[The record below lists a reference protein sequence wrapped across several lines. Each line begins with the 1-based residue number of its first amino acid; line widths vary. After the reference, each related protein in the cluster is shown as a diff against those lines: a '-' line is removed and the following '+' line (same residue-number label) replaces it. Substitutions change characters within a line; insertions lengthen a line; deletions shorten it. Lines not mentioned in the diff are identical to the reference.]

1 MKENKF
7 IKFITSKYLILTVQL
22 ISTIVFTYF
31 IFKLDLVPLKYLT
44 PIMIILGVLIII
56 FFLIMLS
63 GQKKQKEGLRSKRSI
78 ITKIISL
85 LVSILLMMGTTYTI
99 RGNDFF
105 ENVSDAK
112 NQKYLISVITMK
124 KNDITKLSQLDGKK
138 FGVSYQHDT
147 TTIAKAISDMEEEI
161 GEQEL
166 TKFDDYSTLAD
177 ALYNDEVDA
186 IVVGQEYKS
195 MLEANHESFDDD
207 TKIIKSYEYDAKL
220 HVTTKQTDVTEKAF
234 TVYVTGI
241 DTYGSVN
248 TVARSDVNLIVT
260 VNPKSKQILM
270 TSIPRDCEIKLNK
283 NGKMDKLTHTGIY
296 GTSETISTIEDF
308 LDVQINYFAP
318 VRFCKN

>member
-124 KNDITKLSQLDGKK
+124 KNDITKLSQLDGKNLE
-138 FGVSYQHDT
+138 FH
-147 TTIAKAISDMEEEI
+147 ISMI
-161 GEQEL
+161 QL
-166 TKFDDYSTLAD
+166 L
-177 ALYNDEVDA
+177 
-186 IVVGQEYKS
+186 
-195 MLEANHESFDDD
+195 
-207 TKIIKSYEYDAKL
+207 
-220 HVTTKQTDVTEKAF
+220 
-234 TVYVTGI
+234 
-241 DTYGSVN
+241 
-248 TVARSDVNLIVT
+248 
-260 VNPKSKQILM
+260 
-270 TSIPRDCEIKLNK
+270 
-283 NGKMDKLTHTGIY
+283 
-296 GTSETISTIEDF
+296 
-308 LDVQINYFAP
+308 
-318 VRFCKN
+318 